1 MNFLS
6 ITFRS
11 IHANVEKNS
20 IKKGNKN
27 RGNKL
32 CVFCKIGVI
41 GNIIWL
47 LIFP

>member
-20 IKKGNKN
+20 IKKGNKTEETN
-27 RGNKL
+27 YVYFVKL
-32 CVFCKIGVI
+32 E
-41 GNIIWL
+41 L
-47 LIFP
+47 